1 MKILR
6 NVLLLALILVLS
18 FIALDI
24 LISNVFP
31 FIFWLL
37 KVVVSLVL
45 LIAIG
50 VAVVYLYRKLRA

>member
-6 NVLLLALILVLS
+6 NVLLLALILLLS

-24 LISNVFP
+24 LVSNVFP
-31 FIFWLL
+31 FVLWIL

-50 VAVVYLYRKLRA
+50 FAVVYLYRKLRA